1 MNDTP
6 DYGSTENHV
15 GFQIHLTW
23 RAIRKLL
30 LESERGNE
38 PKVSRGIWSVP
49 ILISLN
55 PGITPQELA
64 RALHLDASKVA
75 LLLRSLEADDL
86 VRRSPLPTDRR
97 KVVLTLTETGEQ
109 FARDALRR
117 TEAMEQPVTGAI
129 TDEERAELVRI
140 LTKIRRAAPA
150 GQDVA

>member
-1 MNDTP
+1 MNGKP
-6 DYGSTENHV
+6 NYGSTENHV

-30 LESERGNE
+30 LENGRSTE

-55 PGITPQELA
+55 PGISPHELA

-86 VRRSPLPTDRR
+86 VERSRSPADRR
-97 KVVLTLTETGEQ
+97 RVSLNLTEAGEQ

-117 TEAMEQPVTGAI
+117 TEAMEQPVSAAI
-129 TDEERAELVRI
+129 TEDERAELVRI
-140 LTKIRRAAPA
+140 LTKIRRAAPS
-150 GQDVA
+150 GQDLA